1 MPYFPPSVSDL
12 PATRFIL
19 FSDAN
24 NKTRIIDESEILWQG
39 TFSFV
44 GKWETPTLNR
54 GDVSKIYTLRKLMIF
69 YEASEETSISL
80 YPTGDGGA
88 SYGRA
93 VVLEKLETEGSEMRR
108 AVGGFNTSGFDL
120 RVRIDF
126 DTDEVVTIY
135 GYKATII
142 ERSDIFL
149 S

>member
-1 MPYFPPSVSDL
+1 MPYFPPSVTDL

-24 NKTRIIDESEILWQG
+24 NKTRIIDESEVLRQG
-39 TFSFV
+39 IFSFV

-54 GDVSKIYTLRKLMIF
+54 EDPTKIYTLRKLMVL
-69 YEASEETSISL
+69 YEASEDTSISL
-80 YPTGDGGA
+80 YPTGDGGR
-88 SYGRA
+88 SYGRP
-93 VVLEKLETEGSEMRR
+93 VVLEKIESSGSETKR

-135 GYKATII
+135 GYKATIV
-142 ERSDIFL
+142 ERSDIIL